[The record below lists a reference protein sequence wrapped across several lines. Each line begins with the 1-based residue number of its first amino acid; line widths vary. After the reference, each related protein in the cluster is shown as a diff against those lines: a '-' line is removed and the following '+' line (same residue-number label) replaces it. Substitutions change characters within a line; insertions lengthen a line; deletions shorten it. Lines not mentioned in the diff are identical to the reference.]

1 MTMISMQNC
10 YYAQFGIPN
19 HKSMK
24 LKRVAKPNINWNG
37 LAEAMKS
44 MAHPERLA
52 ILHLMCN
59 CGGDQIMVKDIY
71 ETLHLEQSITS
82 RHLGIMKKG
91 GLLKRVIRDGKV
103 FYGFDRDSLTAQ
115 CVKRLLT
122 E

>member
-1 MTMISMQNC
+1 MQNC
-10 YYAQFGIPN
+10 YYANLVRQII
-19 HKSMK
+19 KSMRQK
-24 LKRVAKPNINWNG
+24 RLKRPNIDWSD

-59 CGGDQIMVKDIY
+59 CGDDQIIVKNIY

-82 RHLGIMKKG
+82 RHLGLMRKSK
-91 GLLKRVIRDGKV
+91 LLKREVREGKV

-115 CVKRLLT
+115 CVKNLLT